1 MLPKLAVAPV
11 GRYVRIVT
19 PSSVSVAPGVPL
31 TLICVVLAT
40 VASTEVVQDGTV
52 RLVFAPSTKMF
63 PAASRD
69 MV

>member
-1 MLPKLAVAPV
+1 M
-11 GRYVRIVT
+11 IVT

-40 VASTEVVQDGTV
+40 VASTEVVHDGTV